1 MTTYKIFNSIK
12 DFKDFKISL
21 KSIEDMPDYV
31 IIDIRPS
38 STDNKPLK
46 YPFYIY
52 PTGDKSTRMRKH
64 IKMMMKYSILYPK
77 FEDGF
82 KDIRNQGHD
91 YVQCSALVQA
101 IKYVKEL

>member
-1 MTTYKIFNSIK
+1 MKT
-12 DFKDFKISL
+12 L
-21 KSIEDMPDYV
+21 KTIEEIPDYV
-31 IIDIRPS
+31 IINIRPGYN
-38 STDNKPLK
+38 DDKPLK
-46 YPFYIY
+46 YPFCIY

-64 IKMMMKYSILYPK
+64 IKMMMKYPLLYPK

-82 KDIRNQGHD
+82 KDIKNQGHE